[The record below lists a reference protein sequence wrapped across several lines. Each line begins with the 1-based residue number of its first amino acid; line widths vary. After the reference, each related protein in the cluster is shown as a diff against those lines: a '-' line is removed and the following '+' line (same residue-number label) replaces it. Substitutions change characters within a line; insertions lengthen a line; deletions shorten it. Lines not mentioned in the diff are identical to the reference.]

1 MSRSTLFITTFCLS
15 LALVSLVMIAGCTTT
30 PSGPGGTI
38 PATSSPATTMT
49 SVPVSTS
56 NPDQSAAA
64 NIQLK
69 GNIYGLS
76 SNPLAGIDTIRFT
89 IGTGSSQ
96 TPPIDLTRMEI
107 VFSTPGTAPVTLTQG
122 TSSSLRT
129 FSTTMGNNHVTSLG
143 PGDEVEIDF
152 RVNVVPGGTKV
163 SIEARPPA
171 GAALP
176 LSKMVPEVIYPTT
189 VLN

>member
-1 MSRSTLFITTFCLS
+1 MSRSTVFITTFCIS
-15 LALVSLVMIAGCTTT
+15 LVLVSLVMIAGCTTT
-30 PSGPGGTI
+30 PTGPGGTI
-38 PATSSPATTMT
+38 PATSSPAPTVT

-56 NPDQSAAA
+56 NPDQSAA

-76 SNPLAGIDTIRFT
+76 SNPLTGIDTIRFT

-107 VFSTPGTAPVTLTQG
+107 VFSTQGTAPVTLTQS
-122 TSSSLRT
+122 TSDSLRT

-152 RVNVVPGGTKV
+152 RVPVVPGGTRV
-163 SIEARPPA
+163 TIESRPPV
-171 GAALP
+171 GAVLP
-176 LSKMVPEVIYPTT
+176 LSKTVPEVISSTT
-189 VLN
+189 VLD

>member
-1 MSRSTLFITTFCLS
+1 MSRSTVFITTFCIS
-15 LALVSLVMIAGCTTT
+15 LVLVSLVMIAGCTTT
-30 PSGPGGTI
+30 PTGPGGTI
-38 PATSSPATTMT
+38 PATSSPAPTVT

-56 NPDQSAAA
+56 NPESAA

-69 GNIYGLS
+69 GNVYGLS
-76 SNPLAGIDTIRFT
+76 SNPLTGIDTIRFT

-107 VFSTPGTAPVTLTQG
+107 VFSAPGTAPVTLTQS
-122 TSSSLRT
+122 TSDSLRT

-152 RVNVVPGGTKV
+152 RVPVVPGGTRV
-163 SIEARPPA
+163 TIELRPPA
-171 GAALP
+171 GAVLP
-176 LSKMVPEVIYPTT
+176 LSKMVPEVISSTT
-189 VLN
+189 VLD

>member
-15 LALVSLVMIAGCTTT
+15 LVLVSLVMIAGCTTT

-129 FSTTMGNNHVTSLG
+129 FSTTMGGNHVTSLG

-163 SIEARPPA
+163 NIELRPSVGPV
-171 GAALP
+171 LP
-176 LSKMVPEVIYPTT
+176 LTRTVPAVISSTT
-189 VLN
+189 VLD